1 MPRKSFTLNART
13 SRVDAKY
20 KSAVM
25 RLFINQMIKN
35 GKARTAHRIFYGALD
50 ALGEKTT
57 DPVETFRTAIRNVT
71 PEVEVKPRRRGGSVY
86 QVPQDVSSERGTTLA
101 IRWIV
106 QAANNRSG
114 RGMIAK
120 LTAEL
125 GDAARL
131 TGGAMRKR
139 DDVHRTAQ
147 ANKAF
152 AHMK

>member
-1 MPRKSFTLNART
+1 MPRKSFQVAVRKPL
-13 SRVDAKY
+13 VDAKY

-35 GKARTAHRIFYGALD
+35 GKARVAHRIFYRAIEN
-50 ALGEKTT
+50 LGEKTS
-57 DPVETFRTAIRNVT
+57 DPLETFRTAIRNVT
-71 PEVEVKPRRRGGSVY
+71 PTVEVKPRRKGGSVY
-86 QVPQDVSSERGTTLA
+86 QVPYDVSAERGTTLA

-106 QAANNRSG
+106 DAAHKRSG
-114 RGMIAK
+114 RGMIAN

-125 GDAARL
+125 YDAARE

-139 DDVHRTAQ
+139 DEIHRTAQ